1 MGIHAVNTNGSKPAS
16 TPGHSPQGEAGQPFA
31 PAAPAFGPRITRDL
45 AHDPAPPDACRIPD
59 ASFEGAGFDDDLQSF
74 AAGHNTADHAEGIP
88 ADSTR
93 RDGLSIGP
101 VKGRG
106 GNLNP
111 ANRFQSLRLHV
122 LDEHLGQ
129 VAAERAE
136 LGLPQLAQVPTRI
149 LEDSSRSIINKVDS
163 PDIHFEWTVNPYR
176 GCEHGC
182 IYCYARPGHE
192 YFGLSLGLD
201 FETTIFAKHD
211 APELLEKELKKE
223 SWRGEPIV
231 MSGVTDP
238 YQPCERDLKI
248 TRRCLEICAKFRQPV
263 SIITKS
269 ALVTRDI
276 DLLAELARY
285 NAARV
290 AISLTTLD
298 NTLASTMEPRAAAPR
313 ARLKAMKALA
323 DAGVPVTVMTA
334 PIIPGLND
342 REIPKLLQAAAR
354 YGATHAGYVLL
365 RLPYQIKDLFLEWL
379 QRTVPDKAAR
389 VEALLRDT
397 RSGMLYDARAFVRQ
411 KGEGA
416 LAEHIGA
423 TFRVFCRRSGLNQG
437 PRPKL
442 SSDSFHRPQAQMGLF
457 GRM

>member
-1 MGIHAVNTNGSKPAS
+1 MGIHAVNTNSSKPAS
-16 TPGHSPQGEAGQPFA
+16 STGSSQPEAGDGFA
-31 PAAPAFGPRITRDL
+31 PRITRELTHEAVPLDGGEL
-45 AHDPAPPDACRIPD
+45 HPNAGSRP
-59 ASFEGAGFDDDLQSF
+59 GFDDESQLEAF
-74 AAGHNTADHAEGIP
+74 ACQHLVADHAESLP
-88 ADSTR
+88 ADATR
-93 RDGLSIGP
+93 RDGLLGP
-101 VKGRG
+101 VRGRG
-106 GNLNP
+106 GGLNP

-122 LDEHLGQ
+122 LDEHVGQ
-129 VAAERAE
+129 RALERAE
-136 LGLPQLAQVPTRI
+136 LGLPQMAQVPTRI
-149 LEDSSRSIINKVDS
+149 LDDASRSIINKVDS

-182 IYCYARPGHE
+182 VYCYARPGHE

-211 APELLEKELKKE
+211 APELLEKELKKP

-248 TRRCLEICAKFRQPV
+248 TRRCLEVCAKFRQPV

-269 ALVTRDI
+269 ALVTRDV

-313 ARLKAMKALA
+313 ARLHAMRTLA
-323 DAGVPVTVMTA
+323 DAGIPVTVMTA

-354 YGATHAGYVLL
+354 HGATHAGYVLL
-365 RLPYQIKDLFLEWL
+365 RLPHQIKDLFLEWL
-379 QRTVPDKAAR
+379 QRTVPDKASR

-411 KGEGA
+411 TGEGA

-423 TFRVFCRRSGLNQG
+423 TFRVFCRRAGLNQG
-437 PRPKL
+437 PRPQL
-442 SSDSFHRPQAQMGLF
+442 SSESFHRPQSQMGLF